1 MVNVQMKELNQNAM
15 AKVKMT
21 DLTPFFLSGG
31 MTHKWVLIGRLKVS

>member
-21 DLTPFFLSGG
+21 DLTPFFLCGG
-31 MTHKWVLIGRLKVS
+31 MTHKWVLIDRLKVG

>member
-21 DLTPFFLSGG
+21 DLTPFFS
-31 MTHKWVLIGRLKVS
+31 MRWDDP